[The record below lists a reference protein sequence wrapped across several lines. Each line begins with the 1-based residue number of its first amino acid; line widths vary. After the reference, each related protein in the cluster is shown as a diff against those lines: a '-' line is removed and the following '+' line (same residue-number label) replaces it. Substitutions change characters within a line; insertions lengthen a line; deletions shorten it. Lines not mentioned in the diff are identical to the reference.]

1 MMKESEEGTDELIV
15 YGRPNCPM
23 VPPVLGLLE
32 TARVPF
38 SYVNINENW
47 DARERVREIN
57 GGNESV
63 PTLVFRD
70 GSTLTEPGVGS
81 LREKL
86 REQGYDTSE
95 IESWTAYVRSALRNP
110 IYLML
115 LALLALLA
123 FSVLRS

>member
-1 MMKESEEGTDELIV
+1 MSDVVEQSDQLIV

-23 VPPVLGLLE
+23 VPPVLGLLN
-32 TARVPF
+32 TAKVPF
-38 SYVNINENW
+38 SYVNISEDW
-47 DARERVREIN
+47 DARERVRAIN

-86 REQGYDTSE
+86 REQGYDTAE
-95 IESWTAYVRSALRNP
+95 IDSWTTYVRSALRNP
-110 IYLML
+110 VYLLLFALFVL
-115 LALLALLA
+115 LAASI
-123 FSVLRS
+123 FQS